1 MLTEEEIIAYI
12 ENPIPKCPYCG
23 TRDIVGESVEINSSA
38 AYQEVVCQVCE
49 KRWLDLYK
57 LFGIEEE
64 GDPNGNCPN
73 GRME

>member
-1 MLTEEEIIAYI
+1 MLTEEEIKEYI

-23 TRDIVGESVEINSSA
+23 TSDIVGVNCSA
-38 AYQEVVCQVCE
+38 AYQEVACRVCE

-64 GDPNGNCPN
+64 ED
-73 GRME
+73 

>member
-1 MLTEEEIIAYI
+1 MLTQDEIKAYV

-23 TRDIVGESVEINSSA
+23 TRDIVGGSVEINCSA
-38 AYQEVVCQVCE
+38 AYQEVVCQVCD

-64 GDPNGNCPN
+64 EG
-73 GRME
+73 